1 MIIYV
6 MYFMQ
11 GTTCS
16 SMPLENVHKNNITEI
31 SYNTQKLLTEDL
43 HLVFLSVHKYIKTLI
58 NKHTDTYRWENC
70 LNSLTTPTTVY
81 THLTT
86 VL

>member
-16 SMPLENVHKNNITEI
+16 SMPLENVHKNNVTEI

-43 HLVFLSVHKYIKTLI
+43 HLVFLSVHKYIKT
-58 NKHTDTYRWENC
+58 
-70 LNSLTTPTTVY
+70 
-81 THLTT
+81 
-86 VL
+86 